1 VRRLIVPG
9 SLLAAA
15 LTLASCSGGGK
26 YRAVVA
32 VDEAFAAAYP
42 SLAAEI
48 EKPTA
53 FAGALEAALGMAA
66 KPVTISLSQGAG
78 LALDAVR
85 QAEAG
90 SSRPIALVAS
100 PLIASALIGGGVWKG
115 DPPLLVPE
123 WRGTPASGMRTAS
136 TDPHPAYRAAGAALG
151 AYLAALTG
159 EGGTPCCG
167 ILFAEGPSRP
177 RSALQAFA
185 EAYSAA
191 SGGARLLVRELAS
204 SSVDAAPRQVQE
216 GLPAAPAAAQD
227 PSPAAAKP
235 LGAEEAVQEML
246 GSDIRA
252 LLLAVGPD
260 TVAAARAASRPGLA
274 LGADYP
280 DPDGLRELSFR
291 IAPDPAALVEA
302 LARELRTLGGADAGA
317 TSGGAV
323 PARLEVGGSA
333 SAFKAGGRTLESFLR
348 GAGSEGAR

>member
-1 VRRLIVPG
+1 M
-9 SLLAAA
+9 
-15 LTLASCSGGGK
+15 
-26 YRAVVA
+26 A

-42 SLAAEI
+42 PLAAEI
-48 EKPTA
+48 MKPAA
-53 FAGALEAALGMAA
+53 FAGALEAALGMTE
-66 KPVTISLSQGAG
+66 KPVTISLAQGAG
-78 LALDAVR
+78 PALDAVR
-85 QAEAG
+85 QAEAR

-136 TDPHPAYRAAGAALG
+136 TDPLPAYRKAGAALG
-151 AYLAALTG
+151 TYLAALSG
-159 EGGTPCCG
+159 EGGTPSCG

-177 RSALQAFA
+177 RSALQAFV

-204 SSVDAAPRQVQE
+204 SSPDETPRQAKE
-216 GLPAAPAAAQD
+216 GLPAAPAAAQGS
-227 PSPAAAKP
+227 PPAAAKP
-235 LGAEEAVQEML
+235 LGAEDAVQEML

-252 LLLAVGPD
+252 LFLAVGPD
-260 TVAAARAASRPGLA
+260 TVAAARAAARPGLA

-280 DPDGLRELSFR
+280 DPDGLKELAFR

-302 LARELRTLGGADAGA
+302 LARELRALGGPGGGA
-317 TSGGAV
+317 APGEAV
-323 PARLEVGGSA
+323 PARLEVGGAA

-348 GAGSEGAR
+348 GSLSEGAR